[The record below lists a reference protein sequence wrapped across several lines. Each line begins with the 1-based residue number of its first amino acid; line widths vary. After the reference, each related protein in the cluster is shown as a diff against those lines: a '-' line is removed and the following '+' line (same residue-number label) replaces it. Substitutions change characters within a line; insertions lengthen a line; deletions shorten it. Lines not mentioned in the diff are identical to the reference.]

1 MYQSPTQLVRRRFQV
16 EWKRCTEND
25 GKIEMMNP
33 CRSCSDED
41 VYQVGDGV
49 KPVEEEVESLCPS
62 SSLHVVLHHD
72 SRTRTR

>member
-1 MYQSPTQLVRRRFQV
+1 MYQSPTQLVRLRL
-16 EWKRCTEND
+16 KLNGKICTEND
-25 GKIEMMNP
+25 GKIEMMNS
-33 CRSCSDED
+33 CWSCSNED

-49 KPVEEEVESLCPS
+49 KPVEEEVECLCPS